1 MKLTVQG
8 PNGPQQAY
16 AYTGGKPFDPA
27 LPCVVFIHGAM
38 HDHSGWTLLARWC
51 AHHGHSVL
59 ALNQP
64 GHGRSEGPPLPSVEA
79 LADWTL
85 ALMTAAGVQQA
96 TLVGH
101 SMGTLIALE
110 AAARAPAAHHAA
122 GADGHR
128 LPDEGE
134 RRAAEHRPR
143 GAATRPSTW

>member
-8 PNGPQQAY
+8 PNGPRPAY

-59 ALNQP
+59 ALDQP

-85 ALMTAAGVQQA
+85 ALMTAAGV
-96 TLVGH
+96 
-101 SMGTLIALE
+101 
-110 AAARAPAAHHAA
+110 AA
-122 GADGHR
+122 GHAGRPQHGHAD
-128 LPDEGE
+128 
-134 RRAAEHRPR
+134 RAGSR
-143 GAATRPSTW
+143 GTRARSASRGWC